1 MTVCGIHRLEDRMF
15 KSQCAL
21 IYVFQICI
29 KFLVDKMGFGTKGK
43 YIFRL
48 VLIFFDSWGSNHV
61 VAINT
66 FFG

>member
-15 KSQCAL
+15 ISQYAL

-43 YIFRL
+43 
-48 VLIFFDSWGSNHV
+48 
-61 VAINT
+61 
-66 FFG
+66 